1 MTARPIGTEV
11 FCDGPDER
19 TDCPNSAAVR
29 ASYGS
34 VTTRQVRADGRA
46 QGWTTQRGAGRCN
59 RPPFEFRSERL
70 TRDPDKVTCPG
81 PPAP

>member
-1 MTARPIGTEV
+1 VTARPIGTEV
-11 FCDGPDER
+11 FCDGPDEH

-46 QGWTTQRGAGRCN
+46 QGWTTQRGAGR
-59 RPPFEFRSERL
+59 L
-70 TRDPDKVTCPG
+70 RDLCPVCRRARQDG
-81 PPAP
+81 VRQ